1 MSFREVFVRILITGA
16 SGFAGQHLI
25 RYLAAVQP
33 EAEQHGT
40 VFRADVSSLVSNATY
55 HRLDLCQA
63 EAVLQLIRELCPDV
77 IYHLAAQSAPARS
90 LKSPWYTL
98 ETNVR
103 SQLNLLQSCIES
115 NLSPRILLVTSSE
128 VYGIVKP
135 EELPITENHPLRPAN
150 HYSLSKIT
158 QDLMGW
164 QYFMMHG
171 LPVIR
176 VRAFNHI
183 GTGQGS
189 DFVTIDFALQIAR
202 IEAGQQT
209 PIMRVGNLNAQRD
222 FTDVRDTVR
231 AYYLLMQHGIPG
243 ECYNVATGKC
253 HSIQELLDILLSY
266 STTPIHVESDPK
278 RMRPSD
284 IPILQGDYAKLGTL
298 TGWQPSISFADTL
311 RDVLHDC
318 RQRVT

>member
-1 MSFREVFVRILITGA
+1 MRILITGA
-16 SGFAGQHLI
+16 SGFAGQHLL
-25 RYLAAVQP
+25 RYLAATQP
-33 EAEQHGT
+33 QAEWHGT
-40 VFRADVSSLVSNATY
+40 IFHADESALFPGATY

-63 EAVLQLIRELCPDV
+63 DQVQQLIQTICPDG
-77 IYHLAAQSAPARS
+77 IYHLAAQSAPSRS
-90 LKSPWYTL
+90 LKSPWHTL
-98 ETNVR
+98 ETNIR
-103 SQLNLLQSCIES
+103 AQLNLLQSCIE
-115 NLSPRILLVTSSE
+115 NQLKPRVVLITSSE

-164 QYFMMHG
+164 QYYMAHN

-183 GTGQGS
+183 GPGQS
-189 DFVTIDFALQIAR
+189 ADFVATDFAQQIAK
-202 IEAGQQT
+202 IETGKQ
-209 PIMRVGNLNAQRD
+209 PPVMSVGNLNAQRD

-231 AYYLLMQHGIPG
+231 AYHLLMQDGIPG
-243 ECYNVATGKC
+243 ESYNVASGTT

-266 STTPIHVESDPK
+266 STIPIQVNQDPQ

-284 IPILQGDYAKLGTL
+284 IPTLQGDYTKLGTL
-298 TGWQPSISFADTL
+298 TGWQPSIPFADTL
-311 RDVLHDC
+311 RDVLNDF
-318 RQRVT
+318 RQRITHSLRS

>member
-1 MSFREVFVRILITGA
+1 MRILITGA
-16 SGFAGQHLI
+16 SGFAGQHLL

-33 EAEQHGT
+33 QAELHGT
-40 VFRADVSSLVSNATY
+40 LFRADESKLFPAATY
-55 HRLDLCQA
+55 HRLDLCQPG
-63 EAVLQLIRELCPDV
+63 EVQELVQRLCPDA
-77 IYHLAAQSAPARS
+77 IYHLAAQSAPARA

-98 ETNVR
+98 ETNIR
-103 SQLNLLQSCIES
+103 AQLNLLQSCVDS
-115 NLSPRILLVTSSE
+115 NLGPRILVITSSE

-135 EELPITENHPLRPAN
+135 EEMPITENHAMRPAN
-150 HYSLSKIT
+150 PYSLSKIT

-164 QYFMMHG
+164 QYFMAHK

-183 GTGQGS
+183 GTGQSS
-189 DFVTIDFALQIAR
+189 DFVAADFALQIAR
-202 IEAGQQT
+202 IETGQQP

-231 AYYLLMQHGIPG
+231 AYYLLMQSGIPG
-243 ECYNVATGKC
+243 EAYNVATGVP

-266 STTPIHVESDPK
+266 STTSIQVEADPK

-284 IPILQGDYAKLGTL
+284 IPILQGDNTKLRTL
-298 TGWQPSISFADTL
+298 TGWQPSIPFAKTL
-311 RDVLHDC
+311 RDVLNDF
-318 RQRVT
+318 RQRVAESLRS